1 MSADPARF
9 TFPSRL
15 LHWVMASMVLAMLF
29 IGIGMAASVSGR
41 YEVLVSVHK
50 PLGIA
55 ILILVLVRLVNRC
68 FNSPPAL
75 PDSIPALQ
83 RAMARA
89 SHILLYALMLAL
101 PLIGWAMLSAERY
114 PIILYGPIHLPPILP
129 HNVKLYASLRSLHT
143 CLAYL
148 LVFTFLAHL
157 GAALYHGLIR
167 RDGVFQSMASTRR
180 YTTPRNPSG

>member
-1 MSADPARF
+1 MSADSARF
-9 TFPSRL
+9 PLPSRL
-15 LHWVMASMVLAMLF
+15 LHWVMAAMILMMLF

-55 ILILVLVRLVNRC
+55 ILILVVVRLVNRR

-75 PDSIPALQ
+75 PDSIPPLQ
-83 RAMARA
+83 RVTAKA
-89 SHILLYALMLAL
+89 SHLLLYALMLAL
-101 PLIGWAMLSAERY
+101 PLVGWAMLSAERY

-129 HNVKLYASLRSLHT
+129 FNVKLYASLRSVHT
-143 CLAYL
+143 YLAYL
-148 LVFTFLAHL
+148 LFLTFLAHL

-167 RDGVFQSMASTRR
+167 RDGVLESMASMRR
-180 YTTPRNPSG
+180 